1 MNLKHNILKTY
12 WKLKVPF
19 SEKEIVKGVN
29 DVDLWLCSPGGA
41 GSNMLKNYLNQFMR
55 VKSPY
60 MAGLLTHHS
69 EPVQCEKENFK
80 AIFIHR
86 HPIKALNSMKRRGL
100 VRTNIRKLNN
110 SRKLPETD
118 RVLMESIF
126 RQISNWTNGRVN
138 YPILCLKYEGL
149 FKNRNRIGEFLGLD
163 MNDFPDPKFTS
174 TKGSHNSELYETF
187 SKEIADWENF
197 PDVVLI
203 EPKS

>member
-1 MNLKHNILKTY
+1 MPY
-12 WKLKVPF
+12 
-19 SEKEIVKGVN
+19 SDKEIRRGVN

-41 GSNMLKNYLNQFMR
+41 GSNMFKNYLHQFMR

-69 EPVQCEKENFK
+69 EPVQCSKENFK

-110 SRKLPETD
+110 SRRMPVTD

-126 RQISNWTNGRVN
+126 RQFTNWTTKSVN
-138 YPILCLKYEGL
+138 YPILCVKYEGL
-149 FKNRNRIGEFLGLD
+149 FENRNLIGKFLKLD
-163 MNDFPDPKFTS
+163 LDDFPDPKFTS
-174 TKGSHNSELYETF
+174 TKGSHNSDLYESF
-187 SKEIADWENF
+187 EKEIASWENF
-197 PDVVLI
+197 PDVLLI
-203 EPKS
+203 ESKA